1 MRLSIDARADSLRA
15 RNRVE
20 EARRRAEQ
28 AKQAKAVEIIGDSGD
43 RNGIEL
49 KHEIIEYFRDWNAR
63 TANAVPTARNSMKS
77 QDLSGNWNAPCR
89 ASGDSPP
96 FKGEE

>member
-15 RNRVE
+15 RNRVD
-20 EARRRAEQ
+20 EARKRAEQ
-28 AKQAKAVEIIGDSGD
+28 AKQAKAVEIIDDTGD

-49 KHEIIEYFRDWNAR
+49 KHEIIEYFRNWNAR
-63 TANAVPTARNSMKS
+63 TGNAVPTARNSMKS